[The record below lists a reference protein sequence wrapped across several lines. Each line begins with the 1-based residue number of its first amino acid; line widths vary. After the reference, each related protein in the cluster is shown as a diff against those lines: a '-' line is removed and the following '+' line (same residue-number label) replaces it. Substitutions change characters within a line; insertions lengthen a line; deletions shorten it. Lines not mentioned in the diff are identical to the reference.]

1 VRLLQGGAPGR
12 EERLL
17 VRRARQGDE
26 EAARALFDR
35 YFDRIYNYA
44 HARLGRVQEAEDLAI
59 ETMTRALTRLD
70 LYEERESGFQSWV
83 FRIAHNALIDYY
95 RRQGKPPTV
104 ALEEAETAI
113 PPSADPAELAL
124 DRVENDELRA
134 AIRRLTD
141 DQQQVLLL
149 RFFADLS
156 AVDVAELVGKS
167 VGAVQ
172 ALQHR
177 ALGSLERA
185 LLEVR
190 QR

>member
-1 VRLLQGGAPGR
+1 MPGR
-12 EERLL
+12 EEQSL
-17 VRRARQGDE
+17 VRRARRGDE
-26 EAARALFDR
+26 EAVRALYDR

-44 HARLGRVQEAEDLAI
+44 YARLGRVAEAEDLAI

-70 LYEERESGFQSWV
+70 LYQERASGFQSWV
-83 FRIAHNALIDYY
+83 YRIAHNATIDFY
-95 RRQGKPPTV
+95 RRRGQPATV
-104 ALEEAETAI
+104 SLEEAEAAI
-113 PPSADPAELAL
+113 PPTADPAELAL
-124 DRVENDELRA
+124 DRIENEDLRA

-156 AVDVAELVGKS
+156 SVDVARMLGKT

-177 ALGSLERA
+177 ALNSLERV

>member
-1 VRLLQGGAPGR
+1 VPLFQGGAPGR

-17 VRRARQGDE
+17 VRRARGGDQ
-26 EAARALFDR
+26 EAARALYDR

-44 HARLGRVQEAEDLAI
+44 YARLGRVAEAEDLAI

-70 LYEERESGFQSWV
+70 LYEERESGFQSWIY
-83 FRIAHNALIDYY
+83 RIAHNATVDYY
-95 RRQGKPPTV
+95 RRQGKPATV
-104 ALEEAETAI
+104 SLEEVETTI
-113 PPSADPAELAL
+113 PPSADPSELAL
-124 DRVENDELRA
+124 DRIENEDLRA

-156 AVDVAELVGKS
+156 AVEVARMVGKT

-177 ALGSLERA
+177 ALNSLERV

-190 QR
+190 RR